1 MAGLCVGGGDRV
13 EPGHDSWNLATHV
26 GTGWLM
32 TPLAGRGVGGIGL
45 DEPVTV
51 YDVARQLPAIAD
63 LRDLCRSLAMLDAIL
78 SPDWESRYYSFN
90 ASWADGEEMA
100 SMRNGS
106 GDEYSIVFSAAGVYV
121 RGFCHESPM
130 SPYGNDSEP
139 WPGVIDE
146 VPDLFKPF
154 VEEPAFTDEEGVP
167 VVTACL
173 WWGPTDE
180 RWHHGTIEFPEGAVD
195 PDGATSLFG
204 LLVDRSPEAFQRF
217 AEDYYEV
224 SIDLGAVSQVHA
236 LRPLDQE
243 LVSLLNPEVS
253 LADLAQDISEIG
265 YPQLDQESV

>member
-1 MAGLCVGGGDRV
+1 M
-13 EPGHDSWNLATHV
+13 HV
-26 GTGWLM
+26 GTEWL
-32 TPLAGRGVGGIGL
+32 TIPLAGRSVGGIGL

-51 YDVARQLPAIAD
+51 YDVARQLPAVAD

-78 SPDWESRYYSFN
+78 SPDWEGRYYSFN
-90 ASWADGEEMA
+90 AGWADGEEMA

-106 GDEYSIVFSAAGVYV
+106 GDEYSIVFSAAGAYV
-121 RGFCHESPM
+121 RGFDHESPM
-130 SPYGNDSEP
+130 SPFGNDGEP
-139 WPGVIDE
+139 WPGVVDE
-146 VPDLFKPF
+146 VPEPFRAF
-154 VEEPAFTDEEGVP
+154 VEEPAFTDHERVP

-173 WWGPTDE
+173 WRGPTDE
-180 RWHHGTIEFPEGAVD
+180 QWHHGTIEYPEDAVD

-224 SIDLGAVSQVHA
+224 SVDLEAVSQVHA

-253 LADLAQDISEIG
+253 LTDLAQDISEIG